1 MVDPAA
7 LVVDATAPVV
17 SVVVPVGNGARHLP
31 AFLAG
36 IEAQVR
42 PDMELVVVDDGSGDD
57 TPHLLAA
64 FAAATAWRC
73 RVVSL
78 ATNHGAGGA
87 RRAGFAA
94 AEGRYLLCLD
104 VDDELA
110 PGALDAVAGAVADQ
124 PDTVLVFDY
133 AVRIGDRRT
142 TEAGMVA
149 PACDGPDAAVAAL
162 LRGEISPHLWN
173 KVLPRHGL
181 VPADFSER
189 RIGEDLATLVRV
201 LQVHPRVRRVPV
213 RVVDYVVGDASLSQT
228 GDLVAYTSVTG
239 GQLADVRALLA
250 DPVVW
255 AACAPA
261 FERWF
266 APRVLANAALAAAR
280 RPDGRFAEVR
290 ANIVAQ
296 TTLGQALAGLRAGDR
311 GSSALLVLVRV
322 APPVFRLMARSSARR
337 SARLP
342 RQP

>member
-1 MVDPAA
+1 MP
-7 LVVDATAPVV
+7 LV

-42 PDMELVVVDDGSGDD
+42 PDMELVVVDDGSHDE

-64 FAAATAWRC
+64 FVAGTAWRC
-73 RVVSL
+73 RVVAL
-78 ATNHGAGGA
+78 ATNLGAGGA

-94 AEGRYLLCLD
+94 ATGGHVLCLD
-104 VDDELA
+104 VDDELR
-110 PGALDAVAGAVADQ
+110 PGALEAVARAVAEQ

-133 AVRIGDRRT
+133 AVRIAGRRT
-142 TEAGMVA
+142 PEAGMAA
-149 PACDGPDAAVAAL
+149 PGHDGPDGAVAAL

-173 KVLPRHGL
+173 KVFPRHDL
-181 VPADFSER
+181 VATDFSAR

-201 LQVHPRVRRVPV
+201 FHVHPRVRRVPV
-213 RVVDYVVGDASLSQT
+213 ALVDYVVGESSLSQT
-228 GDLVAYTSVTG
+228 GDLVAYTSVTD
-239 GQLADVRALLA
+239 GQLADVRGLLA

-255 AACAPA
+255 AACRPA

-290 ANIVAQ
+290 RNIVAQ

-322 APPVFRLMARSSARR
+322 VPPVFRLVARALARR
-337 SARLP
+337 SAGTR
-342 RQP
+342 RA